1 MANEISNETLI
12 NSIEGLPEL
21 LGNTV
26 TKVTLNGSEMETA
39 PLSQL
44 GFGDEQGNINV
55 QELLDFLQSQD
66 GSLADEFFGDI
77 HARMEDGHLI
87 IEPRNIG
94 SKG

>member
-1 MANEISNETLI
+1 MSNEISNETLI